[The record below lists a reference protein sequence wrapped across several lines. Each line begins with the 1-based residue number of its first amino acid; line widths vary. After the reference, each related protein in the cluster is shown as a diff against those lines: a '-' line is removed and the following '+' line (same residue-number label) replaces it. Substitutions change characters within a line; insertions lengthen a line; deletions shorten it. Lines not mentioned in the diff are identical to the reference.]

1 MLILGTWFSLLLY
14 SVSWVSGLTL
24 DSSSRYAWLDLQ
36 VLRLAWLLHT
46 LVLLITLYTVSQWP
60 ATFVGDFLNGVA
72 WVCLVVS
79 QAFPGRWK
87 TMNHSSMLR
96 VFSILLLGLSTSISQ
111 VHFPGLAVIHEQN
124 WLHQTLL
131 ASHVISFICRLRTVR
146 SCLRSSNPFPLS
158 GASNQSQTRGHRKK
172 YVSPRWLL

>member
-124 WLHQTLL
+124 WLHQTLSL
-131 ASHVISFICRLRTVR
+131 IHI
-146 SCLRSSNPFPLS
+146 
-158 GASNQSQTRGHRKK
+158 
-172 YVSPRWLL
+172 